1 MNLQNGKTFIINTD
15 NNNYENHFIQSLKL
29 NGKNYNNTWIDYDVI
44 QKGGS
49 LDFKMSGSPNKDF
62 GVSIESKPFSMTKNN

>member
-1 MNLQNGKTFIINTD
+1 
-15 NNNYENHFIQSLKL
+15 LKL
-29 NGKNYNNTWIDYDVI
+29 NGTNYNKTWIDYNVI

-49 LDFKMSGSPNKDF
+49 LDFEMSGIPNKNF